1 MWKRECYLHSLL
13 CMSSR
18 LEMSFSR
25 YKVQDTRRKIITD
38 LKMNYNSQKDLH
50 APGTLKYDTCS
61 RKINWEWTFGKR
73 RRESAFQAWADF
85 CKSFFYL
92 TFTWNNWSVTKPC
105 YVTTPSDRLGRG
117 VAKCPLSD
125 FVLLCAFYPNAPFW
139 KLNNVLDIR
148 F

>member
-1 MWKRECYLHSLL
+1 MWISFLSRCQSVLFRCSTNKKFRDITNIYKWMWKRECYLHSLL

-50 APGTLKYDTCS
+50 APGTLKYYTCS

-85 CKSFFYL
+85 CKSFFISL
-92 TFTWNNWSVTKPC
+92 
-105 YVTTPSDRLGRG
+105 LLEIIGR
-117 VAKCPLSD
+117 
-125 FVLLCAFYPNAPFW
+125 
-139 KLNNVLDIR
+139 
-148 F
+148 